1 MRVLF
6 DHNVPHKLRRS
17 LIGHEVKTAD
27 EMEWA
32 ELENGELLDL
42 AENAGFAVFVTGDKN
57 LSYQQNLEG
66 RTLALVVL
74 STNDWRTIKDNPRPV
89 VDAVDAAKPGSF
101 QVVTFEPRPGRRRGP
116 FAPSR

>member
-17 LIGHEVKTAD
+17 LVGHDVKTAD

-32 ELENGELLDL
+32 ELKNGDLLNA
-42 AENAGFAVFVTGDKN
+42 AENAGFAVFVTADKN

-66 RTLALVVL
+66 RNLALVVL
-74 STNDWRTIKDNPRPV
+74 STNDWKTLRENPQPV
-89 VDAVDAAKPGSF
+89 ADAVDASKPGGF
-101 QVVTFEPRPGRRRGP
+101 QMVSIEPRPPRARNP
-116 FAPSR
+116 LTPSP